1 MYALP
6 KCRIYKGWEN
16 RYQIRYKLFA
26 ILWISYSGL
35 TLLFIKKP
43 ATQGY
48 VEIREQGFLIFIPP
62 SMNFWALWR

>member
-1 MYALP
+1 M
-6 KCRIYKGWEN
+6 
-16 RYQIRYKLFA
+16 RYKLFA